1 MIRLFNRKPGAMLR
15 ASCCITLPPS
25 RCEEKSV
32 GSPMVALAA
41 STFVAEHS
49 PMSIYALAIHGG
61 AGTIAAER
69 MTASREKAYREAL
82 ERSLRSGHAIL
93 QDGGSAL
100 DAVQAAVQVLED
112 TPLFNAGRGAV
123 FNADGQHEM
132 DASLMNGR
140 DLRAG
145 AVAGVQNVKNPV
157 VLARRVMEH
166 SDHVLISGNG
176 AFEFA
181 HKQKVVLEDDQYF
194 FDEFRYQQWKEAVG
208 SGGMRLD
215 HSEGD
220 RKFGTVGAVAL
231 DRHGDLAAAT
241 STGGMTNKRW
251 QRIGDSP
258 IIGAGTY
265 ANNESC
271 AVSCTGH
278 GESFI
283 RAVAAHDVH
292 ALMAYKGISLA
303 EAVRVVVHE
312 KLPPLDGDGGLIAVD
327 RAGNVV
333 LDFNCSG
340 MYRGHAGTD
349 GVFHTAIFR

>member
-1 MIRLFNRKPGAMLR
+1 MSTF
-15 ASCCITLPPS
+15 
-25 RCEEKSV
+25 
-32 GSPMVALAA
+32 ALA
-41 STFVAEHS
+41 V
-49 PMSIYALAIHGG
+49 HGG
-61 AGTIAAER
+61 AGTIAREL
-69 MTASREKAYREAL
+69 MTPAREKAYRDAL
-82 ERSLRSGHAIL
+82 ELALRRGHAVL
-93 QDGGSAL
+93 ADGGAAL
-100 DAVQAAVQVLED
+100 DAVEAAVRVLED
-112 TPLFNAGRGAV
+112 SPHFNAGRGSV

-132 DASLMNGR
+132 DASLMRGS

-157 VLARRVMEH
+157 TLARKVMEH
-166 SDHVLISGNG
+166 SNHVLISGLG

-181 HKQKVVLEDDQYF
+181 HKHKVELEDDQYF
-194 FDEFRYQQWKEAVG
+194 FDQFRYEQWKETVG
-208 SGGMRLD
+208 TDVYKLD
-215 HSEGD
+215 HSDKEK
-220 RKFGTVGAVAL
+220 KFGTVGAVAL
-231 DRHGDLAAAT
+231 DRNGDLAAAT

-265 ANNESC
+265 ANNATC

-292 ALMAYKGISLA
+292 ALMAYKGLSLE

-327 RAGNVV
+327 GAGNLV
-333 LDFNCSG
+333 LDFNCTG
-340 MYRGHAGTD
+340 MYRGHVGAD

>member
-1 MIRLFNRKPGAMLR
+1 MSTI
-15 ASCCITLPPS
+15 
-25 RCEEKSV
+25 
-32 GSPMVALAA
+32 ALA
-41 STFVAEHS
+41 V
-49 PMSIYALAIHGG
+49 HGG
-61 AGTIAAER
+61 AGTIAPEL
-69 MTASREKAYREAL
+69 MTPAREKAYRDAL
-82 ERSLRSGHAIL
+82 DHALRMGHAVL
-93 QDGGSAL
+93 HEGGAAL
-100 DAVQAAVQVLED
+100 DAVEAAIRVLED
-112 TPLFNAGRGAV
+112 SPLFNAGKGAV

-132 DASLMNGR
+132 DASLMNGA

-145 AVAGVQNVKNPV
+145 AVASVQNVKNPIR
-157 VLARRVMEH
+157 LARRVMDH
-166 SDHVLISGNG
+166 SNHVLLSGNG

-181 HKQKVVLEDDQYF
+181 HKQKVELEDDAYF
-194 FDEFRYQQWKEAVG
+194 FDEFRYQQWKETVG
-208 SGGMRLD
+208 TDIFQLD
-215 HSEGD
+215 HSDKEK
-220 RKFGTVGAVAL
+220 KFGTVGAVAR
-231 DRHGDLAAAT
+231 DAKGHLAAGT
-241 STGGMTNKRW
+241 STGGMTNKKW

-265 ANNESC
+265 ANDASC

-292 ALMAYKGISLA
+292 ALMLYKGLSLA

-327 RAGNVV
+327 HQGSLV

-340 MYRGHAGTD
+340 MYRGHVGGD

>member
-1 MIRLFNRKPGAMLR
+1 
-15 ASCCITLPPS
+15 
-25 RCEEKSV
+25 
-32 GSPMVALAA
+32 
-41 STFVAEHS
+41 
-49 PMSIYALAIHGG
+49 MSNFALAIHGG
-61 AGTIAAER
+61 AGTIPRES
-69 MTASREKAYREAL
+69 MTPLREKLYRETL
-82 ERSLRSGHAIL
+82 ELSLRQGHAIL
-93 QDGGSAL
+93 AQGGSAL
-100 DAVQAAVQVLED
+100 DAVETAVRVLED
-112 TPLFNAGRGAV
+112 SPLFNAGKGSV

-132 DASLMNGR
+132 DASLMSGS

-145 AVAGVQNVKNPV
+145 AVASVQNVKNPIS
-157 VLARRVMEH
+157 LARRVMEN
-166 SDHVLISGNG
+166 SQHVLISGPG

-181 HKQKVVLEDDQYF
+181 HKQKVPLEDDQYF
-194 FDEFRYQQWKEAVG
+194 FDQFRYEQWQETVG
-208 SGGMRLD
+208 SDRVQLD
-215 HSEGD
+215 HSKSSDEEKE

-231 DRHGDLAAAT
+231 DQHGNLAAAT
-241 STGGMTNKRW
+241 STGGMTNKKW

-292 ALMAYKGISLA
+292 ALMLYKGLSLK
-303 EAVRVVVHE
+303 EAVRVVVHD

-327 RAGNVV
+327 TAGNIV

-340 MYRGHAGTD
+340 MYRGQVGAD
-349 GVFHTAIFR
+349 GVFHTDIFR